1 MNGVKANRTTKGE
14 FNPNEPFGNNSFIS
28 IPSDI
33 NPLRLVWLDIL
44 SIFGH
49 AKLLLCVVA
58 PLTPCSSGPLDEL
71 SPTLSNMT
79 DMFLHTILIVIQL
92 TLILTLPLMTILFW
106 FLPGLVSL
114 AFVLA
119 MLVVTLVVMRL
130 LNGGPISECYVGLP
144 DGQMPVNDEHE
155 LWFFINGI
163 TIGYV
168 DTINLTITQVDPY
181 SRKHWLQSNL
191 DLLAQTFQREIV
203 GIHNPTQVTRSHSKN
218 KN

>member
-1 MNGVKANRTTKGE
+1 MNSAKTKNSAKGE

-44 SIFGH
+44 SIFAN
-49 AKLLLCVVA
+49 AKLLPRVI
-58 PLTPCSSGPLDEL
+58 GPAHTMRFRALDEL
-71 SPTLSNMT
+71 SPTWSNMT

-92 TLILTLPLMTILFW
+92 TLILTLPLMTLLFW

-114 AFVLA
+114 AFTVA

-130 LNGGPISECYVGLP
+130 LNGGPITECYVGLP
-144 DGQMPVNDEHE
+144 DGQIPVNDEHE

-168 DTINLTITQVDPY
+168 DTINLTIITLADPH

-191 DLLAQTFQREIV
+191 NLLAQTFQREIV
-203 GIHNPTQVTRSHSKN
+203 GIHNPT
-218 KN
+218 

>member
-1 MNGVKANRTTKGE
+1 MNSVNAKKSAKGE

-33 NPLRLVWLDIL
+33 SPRRLVWLDIL
-44 SIFGH
+44 SIF
-49 AKLLLCVVA
+49 ANFKLLPRVVA
-58 PLTPCSSGPLDEL
+58 PLTPCVSGPLDEL
-71 SPTLSNMT
+71 SPTWSNIT
-79 DMFLHTILIVIQL
+79 DMLLHTILIVIQL
-92 TLILTLPLMTILFW
+92 TLILTLPLMTLLFW

-114 AFVLA
+114 AFVVA

-168 DTINLTITQVDPY
+168 DTINSTITQADSH

-203 GIHNPTQVTRSHSKN
+203 GIHNPT
-218 KN
+218 